1 MRKKFCFK
9 QLQRLIRQFSSVLL
23 TKIEKSAGKPVIHG
37 NRIANVRLYQG
48 LKAYEGI

>member
-1 MRKKFCFK
+1 MQNGMDSLSGWRS
-9 QLQRLIRQFSSVLL
+9 LTLL

>member
-1 MRKKFCFK
+1 MAFFICTVLFVVLK
-9 QLQRLIRQFSSVLL
+9 SSLTLL

-37 NRIANVRLYQG
+37 NQIANVRLYQG